1 MLEPGAGRSTDVAL
15 GVLRTAALRRARAVS
30 PARISRAAVKG
41 VGALAAAT
49 ILAPMAQQ
57 DAELV
62 ERVLDGDR
70 VAFEAL
76 MAAHLERVRA
86 IAGSLLGND
95 PQVDDVVQETFLHAY
110 RRLGQ
115 LHEPASFPSWLA
127 RIARNEAVN
136 LLRRKQRQRR
146 TGAVSLAAVAEQPAE
161 DHQEEEQ
168 QQAERLKML
177 DAALADLQPSYREI
191 IALKYDADLSY
202 EQIAETLATSVANV
216 EKRLYRARQKL
227 LQLMGE
233 SIEPSRRSE
242 P

>member
-1 MLEPGAGRSTDVAL
+1 
-15 GVLRTAALRRARAVS
+15 
-30 PARISRAAVKG
+30 
-41 VGALAAAT
+41 
-49 ILAPMAQQ
+49 MAQQ